1 MYGRAKG
8 SIISSGGQ
16 MSNSPFKKVRSDV
29 NLDRAESPDML
40 KRLSRPR
47 FDQLNDT
54 EDHNNTLSRVQ
65 TVHIVDGQELS
76 ARGMAQ
82 GDRNHGGT
90 SPHSDARHDDRLSQ
104 GPSVSL

>member
-1 MYGRAKG
+1 MYGRTAKG

-54 EDHNNTLSRVQ
+54 EEHNNTLSRVQ

-76 ARGMAQ
+76 ARGH
-82 GDRNHGGT
+82 GERNPGNI
-90 SPHSDARHDDRLSQ
+90 SPHSDMRHDDRLSQ
-104 GPSVSL
+104 GHSVSY